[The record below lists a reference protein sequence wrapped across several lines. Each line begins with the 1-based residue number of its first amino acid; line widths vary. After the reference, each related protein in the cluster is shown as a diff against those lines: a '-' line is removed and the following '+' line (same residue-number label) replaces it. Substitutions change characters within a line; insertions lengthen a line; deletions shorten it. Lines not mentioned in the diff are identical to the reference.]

1 MDIKKMIN
9 PSKEID
15 PSVYAYIIPQYPPK
29 EGWVKIGYTT
39 REPQTRIDEQS
50 KTIGVATKTLWYHY
64 ARFNSGQYF
73 NDHDFHAYIEKHKI
87 EREPKTEWFNFG
99 HGKEDESEDLFMKFT
114 FKKYD
119 DIQKGMTSSY
129 NLRAEQEKAVQ
140 MALDYAKNNPEGEFL
155 WNAKPRFGKTLSA
168 YDLARKLDA
177 RMVLIVTNRPAIAN
191 SWFDDFEKFIAWQ
204 TDYKFV
210 SESDSLKNRQPL
222 STQEFAEYSKDNL
235 DTARRLEFISLQ
247 DLKGSEY
254 HGGEYDKLHWVSD
267 LNWDLLIIDEAHEG
281 VDTLK
286 TDIAFNQIQRKF
298 TLHLSG
304 TPFKAIAKG
313 NFSEDQV
320 FDWSYTDEQEAKN
333 NWDKIERNP
342 YEELPKL
349 NMFTYQMSN
358 MIVEE
363 INKGAKIDGKDYDYA
378 FDLNEFFSTN
388 DSGKFIYEKDIISWI
403 NTLTTNEKYPFST
416 DELRDNLKHTF
427 WILNRVN
434 SAKALASLLKKHPVF
449 KEYEIIVAAGDGE
462 IDDMVVNEK
471 SLDRV
476 KKAIEENDKTIT
488 LSVGQL
494 TTGVTIPEWSAVMM
508 LSNMK
513 SPALYMQA
521 AFRAQ
526 NPHKWEENVDG
537 KKVLFQKENA
547 YVFDFSP
554 ERTLIIF
561 DNFANDLNSLT
572 TSGGG
577 TSAEREDNIKKLLNF
592 FPVIGE
598 DLDGVMKELDFT
610 DVLTI
615 PKKIK
620 ATEVVKRGFMSNLL
634 FANISRVFAAP
645 QVVLDTLNNL
655 KKEDQGRIV
664 EPKEDVDTKNI
675 EVDDEGQVEID
686 NEIVI
691 NNTDA
696 ILGNK
701 IYGIKDIITG
711 SIDGSDGIN
720 LVKETVN
727 DIVNSDVIEDI
738 FNHSKEVIG
747 VTNRDIDSTKKDLKL
762 NLEKEL
768 EMSLKQK
775 EIDQA
780 KVKREYE
787 EEISR
792 TSNEEE
798 KKELEKNFS
807 KTVDDILDNFKEEI
821 KEKTSRII
829 EDTTKNFVEKQ
840 ERKKVS
846 KEKSIIEDD
855 IRSRLRGFARTIPS
869 FIMAYGEEDLTL
881 ANFDSYIPSHVFNE
895 VTGITIDQ
903 FKFLR
908 DGGEYEEEGETKVF
922 EGGLFDKIVFD
933 ESIQEF
939 LNKKEEL
946 ANYFEDNEEDIFDYI
961 PPQKTNQIYT
971 PKNVVKMMVD
981 ELEKENPGIYDDSSK
996 TFIDIYMKSGLYITE
1011 IVKKLYN
1018 SPTIMKEFPNDKVRI
1033 KHILE
1038 NQVYGFAPSEII
1050 YNIAIRF
1057 IFGSFGD
1064 EISRKNFHQVDT
1076 TPYAKEGNLQ
1086 ELIDEKFG
1094 E

>member
-1 MDIKKMIN
+1 MDIEKMIN
-9 PSKEID
+9 PSREID

-29 EGWVKIGYTT
+29 EGWVKIGYTN
-39 REPQTRIDEQS
+39 REPQVRIDEQS
-50 KTIGVATKTLWYHY
+50 RTIGVTTKTLWYHF

-99 HGKEDESEDLFMKFT
+99 AGKEDNSEKMFMKFT

-119 DIQKGMTSSY
+119 DIQKGMTASY

-140 MALDYAKNNPEGEFL
+140 MALDYAKSNPEGEFL

-168 YDLARKLDA
+168 YDFARKIDA

-210 SESDSLKNRQPL
+210 SESESLKNRQPL
-222 STQEFAEYSKDNL
+222 STQEFADYSKDNL

-254 HGGEYDKLHWVSD
+254 HGGQYDKLHWVSD

-286 TDIAFNQIQRKF
+286 TDIAFNQIKRKF

-313 NFSEDQV
+313 NFSEDQI
-320 FDWSYTDEQEAKN
+320 FNWSYTDEQEAKN
-333 NWDKIERNP
+333 EWDQIERNP

-378 FDLNEFFSTN
+378 FDLNEFFSTS
-388 DSGKFIYEKDIISWI
+388 DSGKFIYEKDIISWL

-416 DELRDNLKHTF
+416 GELRNNLRHTF

-434 SAKALASLLKKHPVF
+434 SARALATLLRKHPVF
-449 KEYEIIVAAGDGE
+449 KEYEIVVAAGDGE
-462 IDDMVVNEK
+462 INDIAVNEK

-476 KKAIEENDKTIT
+476 KNAIKENDKTIT

-494 TTGVTIPEWSAVMM
+494 TTGVTIPEWSAVIM

-526 NPHKWEENVDG
+526 NPHKWVENIDD
-537 KKVLFQKENA
+537 KEVLFQKENS

-561 DNFANDLNSLT
+561 DNFANDLNSMT
-572 TSGGG
+572 SSGGG
-577 TSAEREDNIKKLLNF
+577 TSTEREGNIKRLLNF

-615 PKKIK
+615 PKQIK

-664 EPKEDVDTKNI
+664 EPKENVDTKDI
-675 EVDDEGQVEID
+675 EIDDEGQVELD

-691 NNTDA
+691 NITGA

-701 IYGIKDIITG
+701 IYGIEETLTG
-711 SIDGSDGIN
+711 AIDNSGGN
-720 LVKETVN
+720 LVKETVK
-727 DIVNSDVIEDI
+727 DIISSDIIENI
-738 FNHSKEVIG
+738 FKKSQEVIG
-747 VTNRDIDSTKKDLKL
+747 ATNQDIDSTKRILQI
-762 NLEKEL
+762 NLEKEV
-768 EMSLKQK
+768 EISLKQK
-775 EIDQA
+775 EIDEA
-780 KVKREYE
+780 KVKRDYE
-787 EEISR
+787 EKINK
-792 TSNEEE
+792 TVNKKE
-798 KKELEKNFS
+798 KEELEKVFS
-807 KTVDDILDNFKEEI
+807 NTMDDILDNFKEKV
-821 KEKTSRII
+821 KEKTSRVI
-829 EDTTKNFVEKQ
+829 EDTTKEFVENQ
-840 ERKKVS
+840 ERKKVN
-846 KEKSIIEDD
+846 KEKNQIEDD

-869 FIMAYGEEDLTL
+869 FIMAYGEKDLSL
-881 ANFDSYIPSHVFNE
+881 DNFDSYIPDHVFKE

-908 DGGEYEEEGETKVF
+908 DGGKYEEEGETKVF
-922 EGGLFDKIVFD
+922 EGGLFDEIVFD
-933 ESIQEF
+933 QAIQEF

-946 ANYFEDNEEDIFDYI
+946 ANYFEDHDEDIFDYI
-961 PPQKTNQIYT
+961 PSQETNQIYT
-971 PKNVVKMMVD
+971 PKNVVKMMVE

-1018 SPTIMKEFPNDKVRI
+1018 SPIIIKKFPYDKDRI

-1057 IFGSFGD
+1057 IFGNFGY
-1064 EISRKNFHQVDT
+1064 EISRKNFYQVDT
-1076 TPYAKEGNLQ
+1076 TPYAKEGTLQ
-1086 ELIDEKFG
+1086 DLINERFG
-1094 E
+1094 

>member
-1 MDIKKMIN
+1 MNIKKMIN
-9 PSKEID
+9 PSREID

-29 EGWVKIGYTT
+29 KGWVKIGYTS
-39 REPQTRIDEQS
+39 RNPQLRIDEQS
-50 KTIGVATKTLWYHY
+50 KTIGVETKTLWYHF
-64 ARFNSGQYF
+64 ARFNTGEYF
-73 NDHDFHAYIEKHKI
+73 TDHDFHNYIEKHKI
-87 EREPKTEWFNFG
+87 EREPRTEWFNFG
-99 HGKEDESEDLFMKFT
+99 PGKEKKSEKLFMDFT
-114 FKKYD
+114 FKKFD
-119 DIQKGMTSSY
+119 DVQKIKTSSY
-129 NLRAEQEKAVQ
+129 TLRKEQEKAVQ
-140 MALDYAKNNPEGEFL
+140 MTLDYAKKNPGGEFL

-168 YDLARKLDA
+168 YDFARRLDA
-177 RMVLIVTNRPAIAN
+177 RTILIVTNRPAVAN

-210 SESDSLKNRQPL
+210 SESDSLKNSEPL
-222 STQEFAEYSKDNL
+222 SVSEFADYSKDNP

-247 DLKGSEY
+247 DLKGSVY
-254 HGGEYDKLHWVSD
+254 HGGDYDKLHWVSK

-281 VDTLK
+281 IDTLK
-286 TDIAFNQIQRKF
+286 TDTAFNQIKRKF

-313 NFSEDQV
+313 KFSEDQI
-320 FDWSYTDEQEAKN
+320 FNWSYIDEQEAKK

-358 MIVEE
+358 MLVDK
-363 INKGAKIDGKDYDYA
+363 INKGAKIDGKDYDYT

-388 DSGKFIYEKDIISWI
+388 DSGKFIYEDDVINWL
-403 NTLTTNEKYPFST
+403 NTLTRNEKYPFST
-416 DELRDNLKHTF
+416 DELRDKLRHTF

-434 SAKALASLLKKHPVF
+434 SAKALDKLLRKHAVF
-449 KEYEIIVAAGDGE
+449 KDYEVVVAAGDGR
-462 IDDMVVNEK
+462 IDDMATNEK

-476 KKAIEENDKTIT
+476 KRAIQENDKTIT

-494 TTGVTIPEWSAVMM
+494 TTGVTVPEWSAVMM
-508 LSNMK
+508 LSNME

-526 NPHKWEENVDG
+526 NPHKWVENIDG
-537 KKVLFQKENA
+537 KEVLFQKENA

-572 TSGGG
+572 VSGGG
-577 TSAEREDNIKKLLNF
+577 TTKERENNVKNLLNF

-598 DLDGVMKELDFT
+598 DLDGVMKELDFL
-610 DVLTI
+610 DVITI

-620 ATEVVKRGFMSNLL
+620 ATEVVNRGFVSNLL

-645 QVVLDTLNNL
+645 KVVLDTLNDL
-655 KKEDQGRIV
+655 KKEEQGRAV
-664 EPKEDVDTKNI
+664 EPKKPVNTKGI
-675 EVDDEGQVEID
+675 EIDGDDEAKID

-691 NNTDA
+691 NKTDA
-696 ILGNK
+696 ILGDK
-701 IYGIKDIITG
+701 IFEIEDIITG
-711 SIDGSDGIN
+711 AADSSN
-720 LVKETVN
+720 LVKETVK
-727 DIVNSDVIEDI
+727 DIIKSDTIEDLL
-738 FNHSKEVIG
+738 NESKDITG
-747 VTNRDIDSTKKDLKL
+747 ATNRDIESTKRKLKT
-762 NLEKEL
+762 NLENEFEAAL
-768 EMSLKQK
+768 RQK
-775 EIDQA
+775 EIDEA
-780 KVKREYE
+780 NVKKDYQEKMS
-787 EEISR
+787 EIKNNDER
-792 TSNEEE
+792 KN
-798 KKELEKNFS
+798 LERDLS
-807 KTVDDILDNFKEEI
+807 KTMDNLLDKFTEEV
-821 KEKTSRII
+821 KEKTTKVI
-829 EDTTKNFVEKQ
+829 EYTTKDFVKDQEK
-840 ERKKVS
+840 KKVNR
-846 KEKSIIEDD
+846 EKNQIEDD
-855 IRSRLRGFARTIPS
+855 IRSRLRGFSRTIPS

-881 ANFDSYIPSHVFNE
+881 ANFDSYIPDNVFKE

-908 DGGEYEEEGETKVF
+908 DGGEYEEDGEIKVF
-922 EGGLFDKIVFD
+922 EGGLFHEVVFD
-933 ESIQEF
+933 QAIQEF
-939 LNKKEEL
+939 LNKREEL
-946 ANYFEDNEEDIFDYI
+946 ANYFEDHEEDIFDYI
-961 PPQKTNQIYT
+961 PPQETNQIYT
-971 PKNVVKMMVD
+971 PKNVVKLMVD

-1018 SPTIMKEFPNDKVRI
+1018 SPVIRKEFPKDKDRI

-1050 YNIAIRF
+1050 YNIATRF
-1057 IFGSFGD
+1057 IFGNLGN

-1076 TPYAKEGNLQ
+1076 TPYVKEGKLQ

-1094 E
+1094 K

>member
-9 PSKEID
+9 PSREID

-29 EGWVKIGYTT
+29 DGWVKIGYTT
-39 REPQTRIDEQS
+39 REPQKRIDEQS
-50 KTIGVATKTLWYHY
+50 KTIGVATKTLWHHF

-73 NDHDFHAYIEKHKI
+73 TDHDFHAYIEKHKI

-99 HGKEDESEDLFMKFT
+99 PGKEGYSEDLFMKFT

-119 DIQKGMTSSY
+119 DIQRGVTSSY
-129 NLRAEQEKAVQ
+129 TLRSEQEKAVQ

-177 RMVLIVTNRPAIAN
+177 RTVLIVTNRPAIAN

-222 STQEFAEYSKDNL
+222 SVSEFADYSKDNP

-247 DLKGSEY
+247 DLKGSAY
-254 HGGEYDKLHWVSD
+254 HGGQHDKLHWVSK

-281 VDTLK
+281 IDTLK
-286 TDIAFNQIQRKF
+286 TDIAFNQIKRKF

-313 NFSEDQV
+313 NFSEDQI
-320 FDWSYTDEQEAKN
+320 FNWSYTDEQEAKN
-333 NWDKIERNP
+333 NWDQIERNP

-358 MIVEE
+358 MIMEE

-388 DSGKFIYEKDIISWI
+388 DSGKFIYEKDVISWL

-416 DELRDNLKHTF
+416 DELRNNLKHTF

-434 SAKALASLLKKHPVF
+434 SAKALATLLRKHPVF
-449 KEYEIIVAAGDGE
+449 KEYEIVVAAGDGRV
-462 IDDMVVNEK
+462 DDMVTNEK
-471 SLDRV
+471 SLARV

-508 LSNMK
+508 LSNME

-526 NPHKWEENVDG
+526 NPHKWVENING
-537 KKVLFQKENA
+537 KEVLFQKENA

-572 TSGGG
+572 ASGGG
-577 TSAEREDNIKKLLNF
+577 TSAEREGNIKKLLNF

-598 DLDGVMKELDFT
+598 DLDGVMKELDFS

-655 KKEDQGRIV
+655 KKEEQGKLV
-664 EPKEDVDTKNI
+664 EPKEVVDTKDI
-675 EVDDEGQVEID
+675 ELDDEGQVELD

-691 NNTDA
+691 NKTDA

-701 IYGIKDIITG
+701 IYDIEETLTDT
-711 SIDGSDGIN
+711 IDNSGGN

-727 DIVNSDVIEDI
+727 DIISSDVIEDI
-738 FNHSKEVIG
+738 FKKSQEVIG
-747 VTNRDIDSTKKDLKL
+747 ATNQDIDSTKKNLKI

-768 EMSLKQK
+768 EVSLKQK
-775 EIDQA
+775 EIDEV
-780 KVKREYE
+780 KVKRDYE
-787 EEISR
+787 EKISQ
-792 TSNEEE
+792 TVNKEE
-798 KKELEKNFS
+798 KEQLEKAFS
-807 KTVDDILDNFKEEI
+807 NTMDDILNNFKEEV
-821 KEKTSRII
+821 KEKTSKVI
-829 EDTTKNFVEKQ
+829 EDTTKEFVENQ
-840 ERKKVS
+840 ERKKAN
-846 KEKSIIEDD
+846 KEKNQIEDD

-869 FIMAYGEEDLTL
+869 FIMAYGEKDLNL
-881 ANFDSYIPSHVFNE
+881 ANFDSYIPDHVFKE

-922 EGGLFDKIVFD
+922 EGGLFDEIVFD
-933 ESIQEF
+933 QAIQEF
-939 LNKKEEL
+939 LNKREEL
-946 ANYFEDNEEDIFDYI
+946 ANYFEDHEEDIFDYI
-961 PPQKTNQIYT
+961 PPQETNQIYT

-1018 SPTIMKEFPNDKVRI
+1018 SPIIMKEFPNDKDRI

-1050 YNIAIRF
+1050 YNIATRF
-1057 IFGSFGD
+1057 IFGNFGD

>member
-1 MDIKKMIN
+1 MNVEKMIKPN
-9 PSKEID
+9 IEID
-15 PSVYAYIIPQYPPK
+15 PSIYAYIIPQYPPK

-39 REPQTRIDEQS
+39 REPHVRIAEQS
-50 KTIGVATKTLWYHY
+50 KTIGVDTKTLWHHF

-99 HGKEDESEDLFMKFT
+99 PGKEDESESLFMKFT
-114 FKKYD
+114 FKKYND
-119 DIQKGMTSSY
+119 VQKEMECSY
-129 NLRAEQEKAVQ
+129 ELREEQEKAVK

-168 YDLARKLDA
+168 YDLAIKLDA

-210 SESDSLKNRQPL
+210 SESESLKNRKPL
-222 STQEFAEYSKDNL
+222 SVSEFADYSKDNP

-254 HGGEYDKLHWVSD
+254 HGGQHDKLHWVSK

-286 TDIAFNQIQRKF
+286 TDIAFNQIKRRF

-304 TPFKAIAKG
+304 TPFKALAKG
-313 NFSEDQV
+313 SFSEDQI
-320 FDWSYTDEQEAKN
+320 FNWSYADEQEAKN
-333 NWDKIERNP
+333 SWNKIEKNP

-358 MIVEE
+358 MIKEE
-363 INKGAKIDGKDYDYA
+363 LNKGAKIDGKDYDYA

-388 DSGKFIYEKDIISWI
+388 DSGKFIYEKDVISWI
-403 NTLTTNEKYPFST
+403 NTLTRNEKYPFST
-416 DELRDNLKHTF
+416 DELRNRLKHTF

-434 SAKALASLLKKHPVF
+434 SAKALATLLRKHHVF
-449 KEYEIIVAAGDGE
+449 KDYEIVLAAGDGKV
-462 IDDMVVNEK
+462 DDMTINEK

-476 KKAIEENDKTIT
+476 RKAIKEHDKTIT

-508 LSNMK
+508 LSNME

-526 NPHKWEENVDG
+526 NPHKWVEKING
-537 KKVLFQKENA
+537 KETLFQKENA

-554 ERTLIIF
+554 ERTLVIF
-561 DNFANDLNSLT
+561 DNFANDLNSF
-572 TSGGG
+572 TSNGGG
-577 TSAEREDNIKKLLNF
+577 TSNEREENIKKLLNF

-598 DLDGVMKELDFT
+598 DSNGVMKELNFN
-610 DVLTI
+610 DVVTI
-615 PKKIK
+615 PKQIK

-655 KKEDQGRIV
+655 KKEEQGKIF
-664 EPKEDVDTKNI
+664 ESKKDVHTKGI
-675 EVDDEGQVEID
+675 EVDDEGKVQID

-691 NNTDA
+691 NYTDS

-701 IYGIKDIITG
+701 VYGIEETLTG
-711 SIDGSDGIN
+711 SIDTNSSNLIN
-720 LVKETVN
+720 ETVKSIISS
-727 DIVNSDVIEDI
+727 DIVEDI
-738 FNHSKEVIG
+738 FKKGQEVTG
-747 VTNRDIDSTKKDLKL
+747 ATNLDMDSTKKSLKV

-768 EMSLKQK
+768 ERSLKQK
-775 EIDQA
+775 EINEA
-780 KVKREYE
+780 KVKKDYE
-787 EEISR
+787 ENISKVE
-792 TSNEEE
+792 SINE
-798 KKELEKNFS
+798 KEQLEKDFS
-807 KTVDDILDNFKEEI
+807 KTMDDILESFKEEV
-821 KEKTSRII
+821 KEKTSKVI
-829 EDTTKNFVEKQ
+829 EVTTKEFVENQ
-840 ERKKVS
+840 EIKKVN
-846 KEKSIIEDD
+846 KEKNQIEDD

-869 FIMAYGEEDLTL
+869 FIMAYGKDDLTL
-881 ANFDSYIPSHVFNE
+881 SNFDSYIPGAVFKE
-895 VTGITIDQ
+895 VTGISIDQ

-908 DGGEYEEEGETKVF
+908 DGGEYEEEGERKIF
-922 EGGLFDKIVFD
+922 EGGLFDEIVFD
-933 ESIQEF
+933 QSIQEF
-939 LNKKEEL
+939 LNKKEHL
-946 ANYFEDNEEDIFDYI
+946 ANYFEDHDEDIFDYI
-961 PPQKTNQIYT
+961 PPQETNQIYT

-1018 SPTIMKEFPNDKVRI
+1018 SPIIMAEFPNDNDRI

-1050 YNIAIRF
+1050 YNIATGF
-1057 IFGSFGD
+1057 IFGNFGD

-1076 TPYAKEGNLQ
+1076 TPYAKEGKLQ

-1094 E
+1094 K

>member
-1 MDIKKMIN
+1 MDIKNMIN
-9 PSKEID
+9 PSREID
-15 PSVYAYIIPQYPPK
+15 PSVYAYIIPEYHPK
-29 EGWVKIGYTT
+29 DGWVKIGYTT
-39 REPQTRIDEQS
+39 REPQKRIDEQS
-50 KTIGVATKTLWYHY
+50 KTIGVDTKTLWHHF

-73 NDHDFHAYIEKHKI
+73 TDHDFHSYLEKHKI

-99 HGKEDESEDLFMKFT
+99 AGNENESENLFMKFT

-119 DIQKGMTSSY
+119 EVQIGMTSSY
-129 NLRAEQEKAVQ
+129 TLREEQEKAVR
-140 MALDYAKNNPEGEFL
+140 MALDYAKNNPKGEFL

-168 YDLARKLDA
+168 YDFARKLDA
-177 RMVLIVTNRPAIAN
+177 RMVLIVTNRPSIAN

-222 STQEFAEYSKDNL
+222 SVSEFADYSKDNP

-254 HGGEYDKLHWVSD
+254 HGGEHDKLHWVSD

-286 TDIAFNQIQRKF
+286 TDIAFNQIKRKF

-313 NFSEDQV
+313 TFSEEQI
-320 FDWSYTDEQEAKN
+320 FNWSYTDEQEAKN

-358 MIVEE
+358 MIMEE

-388 DSGKFIYEKDIISWI
+388 DSGKFIYEEDVISWL
-403 NTLTTNEKYPFST
+403 NTLTTNEKYPFSN
-416 DELRDNLKHTF
+416 DELRNNLRHTF

-434 SAKALASLLKKHPVF
+434 SAKALATLLRKHPVF
-449 KEYEIIVAAGDGE
+449 KEYEIVVAAGDGE
-462 IDDMVVNEK
+462 IDDITINEK

-476 KKAIEENDKTIT
+476 KKAIEENNKTIT
-488 LSVGQL
+488 ISVGQL

-526 NPHKWEENVDG
+526 NPNKWVENING
-537 KKVLFQKENA
+537 KEVLFQKENS

-554 ERTLIIF
+554 ERTLTTF
-561 DNFANDLNSLT
+561 DNFANDLNSVT
-572 TSGGG
+572 ASGGG

-620 ATEVVKRGFMSNLL
+620 ATEVVNRGFMSNLL

-645 QVVLDTLNNL
+645 QVVLDTLNKL
-655 KKEDQGRIV
+655 KKEDQGRIA
-664 EPKEDVDTKNI
+664 EPKEDVDTKDI

-691 NNTDA
+691 NNTNA
-696 ILGNK
+696 ILGDK
-701 IYGIKDIITG
+701 IYGVEETITAA
-711 SIDGSDGIN
+711 IDSSDSMN

-727 DIVNSDVIEDI
+727 DIVNSDVIDDI
-738 FNHSKEVIG
+738 FNQSKELIG
-747 VTNRDIDSTKKDLKL
+747 VTNRDIDSTKKSLKV

-768 EMSLKQK
+768 EISLKQK
-775 EIDQA
+775 EIDEA
-780 KVKREYE
+780 NVKRDYE
-787 EEISR
+787 EKVSQ
-792 TSNEEE
+792 TVNNEE
-798 KKELEKNFS
+798 KEQLEKAFS
-807 KTVDDILDNFKEEI
+807 NTMNDILDKFKE
-821 KEKTSRII
+821 KVKAKTSKVI
-829 EDTTKNFVEKQ
+829 EDTTKKFVENQ
-840 ERKKVS
+840 ERKKVN
-846 KEKSIIEDD
+846 KEKNIVEDD

-881 ANFDSYIPSHVFNE
+881 ANFDSYIPDHVFNE
-895 VTGITIDQ
+895 VTGITIEQ

-908 DGGEYEEEGETKVF
+908 DGGDYEEDGETKVF
-922 EGGLFDKIVFD
+922 EGGLFDEIVFD
-933 ESIQEF
+933 QAIQEF
-939 LNKKEEL
+939 LNKKEDL
-946 ANYFEDNEEDIFDYI
+946 ANYFEDHEEDIFDYI
-961 PPQKTNQIYT
+961 PPQETNQIYT

-1018 SPTIMKEFPNDKVRI
+1018 STVIMNEFPNDKGRI
-1033 KHILE
+1033 KYILE

-1050 YNIAIRF
+1050 YNIATRF
-1057 IFGSFGD
+1057 IFGNFGD
-1064 EISRKNFHQVDT
+1064 EISRKNFQHVDT
-1076 TPYAKEGNLQ
+1076 TPYAKEGTLQ
-1086 ELIDEKFG
+1086 DLINERFG
-1094 E
+1094 

>member
-9 PSKEID
+9 PSRKID

-29 EGWVKIGYTT
+29 DGWVKIGYTT
-39 REPQTRIDEQS
+39 REPQKRIAEQS
-50 KTIGVATKTLWYHY
+50 KTIGVATKTLWHHF

-73 NDHDFHAYIEKHKI
+73 DDHDFHTYLEKHKI
-87 EREPKTEWFNFG
+87 ERQPRTEWFNFG
-99 HGKEDESEDLFMKFT
+99 PGKEGKSENLFMKFT

-119 DIQKGMTSSY
+119 DIQKGMNSSY
-129 NLRAEQEKAVQ
+129 TLRVEQEEAVQ
-140 MALDYAKNNPEGEFL
+140 KALNYAKNNPEGEFL

-168 YDLARKLDA
+168 YDFARKLDA
-177 RMVLIVTNRPAIAN
+177 KSVLIVTNRPAIAN

-210 SESDSLKNRQPL
+210 SDSDSLKNREPL
-222 STQEFAEYSKDNL
+222 STEEFVNYSKDNL

-247 DLKGSEY
+247 DLKGSKY
-254 HGGEYDKLHWVSD
+254 HGGEYDKLKWVSK

-286 TDIAFNQIQRKF
+286 TDIAFTQIKRKF

-313 NFSEDQV
+313 NFSEEQI
-320 FDWSYTDEQEAKN
+320 FNWSYTDEQEAKY

-358 MIVEE
+358 MIIEE

-388 DSGKFIYEKDIISWI
+388 DSGKFIYEKDIINWLDS
-403 NTLTTNEKYPFST
+403 LSTNEKYPFST
-416 DELRDNLKHTF
+416 DELRNNLRHTF
-427 WILNRVN
+427 WILNRVD
-434 SAKALASLLKKHPVF
+434 STKALARILRKHPVF
-449 KEYEIIVAAGDGE
+449 KEYEIVVAAGDGE
-462 IDDMVVNEK
+462 INDMIANEK

-476 KKAIEENDKTIT
+476 KKAIRENDKTIT

-508 LSNMK
+508 LSNIK

-526 NPHKWEENVDG
+526 NPHKWEENING
-537 KKVLFQKENA
+537 KKVLFQKENS

-561 DNFANDLNSLT
+561 DNLANDLNSMT
-572 TSGGG
+572 ANGGG
-577 TSAEREDNIKKLLNF
+577 ASDERKDNIKKLLNF

-615 PKKIK
+615 PKQIK

-645 QVVLDTLNNL
+645 KVVLDTLNNL
-655 KKEDQGRIV
+655 KKEEQGRIF
-664 EPKEDVDTKNI
+664 EPKEDVDTRDI
-675 EVDDEGQVEID
+675 EID
-686 NEIVI
+686 DKGQSEIDDKIVI

-701 IYGIKDIITG
+701 IYGIEKTLNEVIN
-711 SIDGSDGIN
+711 SDSED
-720 LVKETVN
+720 LVKETVK
-727 DIVNSDVIEDI
+727 DIISSDEMKDI
-738 FNHSKEVIG
+738 FKESKEVIG
-747 VTNRDIDSTKKDLKL
+747 ATNRDIDSTKRSLKK
-762 NLEKEL
+762 NLEKEI
-768 EMSLKQK
+768 EISLKQK
-775 EIDQA
+775 EIDEA
-780 KVKREYE
+780 NIKSDYKEKSK
-787 EEISR
+787 EIV
-792 TSNEEE
+792 NQEE
-798 KKELEKNFS
+798 KKQLEEDFS
-807 KTVDDILDNFKEEI
+807 KSMDDILNNFKEKV
-821 KEKTSRII
+821 KEKTSKVI
-829 EDTTKNFVEKQ
+829 EDTAKEFAEKK
-840 ERKKVS
+840 ERKKAN
-846 KEKSIIEDD
+846 KEKNQVEDD

-869 FIMAYGEEDLTL
+869 FIMAYGEKNLTL
-881 ANFDSYIPSHVFNE
+881 ANFDSYIPDDVFKE
-895 VTGITIDQ
+895 VTGITIEQ

-908 DGGEYEEEGETKVF
+908 DGGKYEEDGEIKVF
-922 EGGLFDKIVFD
+922 EGGLFDEMVFD
-933 ESIQEF
+933 QSIQEF
-939 LNKKEEL
+939 LNKKEQL
-946 ANYFEDNEEDIFDYI
+946 DNYFEDHDEDIFDYI
-961 PPQKTNQIYT
+961 PPQETNQIYT
-971 PKNVVKMMVD
+971 PKNVVKMMVE

-1018 SPTIMKEFPNDKVRI
+1018 SPIIMKEFPNDKDRI

-1038 NQVYGFAPSEII
+1038 NQVHGFAPSEII
-1050 YNIAIRF
+1050 YNIATRF
-1057 IFGSFGD
+1057 IFGNFGD
-1064 EISRKNFHQVDT
+1064 EISRKNFYQVDT

-1094 E
+1094 K

>member
-1 MDIKKMIN
+1 MDIRKAINPNKEIN
-9 PSKEID
+9 PSI
-15 PSVYAYIIPQYPPK
+15 YAYIIPQYPPK
-29 EGWVKIGYTT
+29 EGWVKIGYTN
-39 REPQTRIDEQS
+39 REPQLRIDEQS
-50 KTIGVATKTLWYHY
+50 RTIGVATKTLWHHF
-64 ARFNSGQYF
+64 ARFNTGEYF

-99 HGKEDESEDLFMKFT
+99 PGEEKKSEELFMRFT
-114 FKKYD
+114 FNKYD
-119 DIQKGMTSSY
+119 GIQKGTTSTY
-129 NLRAEQEKAVQ
+129 DLREEQERAVE
-140 MALDYAKNNPEGEFL
+140 MALDYARKNPEGEFL

-177 RMVLIVTNRPAIAN
+177 KTVLIVTNRPAIAN

-222 STQEFAEYSKDNL
+222 SVSDFAYYSKDNP

-247 DLKGSEY
+247 DLKGSAY
-254 HGGEYDKLHWVSD
+254 HGGQYDKLHWVSN

-286 TDIAFNQIQRKF
+286 TDIAFNQIRRKF

-313 NFSEDQV
+313 SFTEEQIFN
-320 FDWSYTDEQEAKN
+320 WSYTDEQEAKV
-333 NWDKIERNP
+333 NWNKIEKNP
-342 YEELPKL
+342 YEDLPKL

-363 INKGAKIDGKDYDYA
+363 INKGAKIDGKDYDFA

-388 DSGKFIYEKDIISWI
+388 DSGRFTYEKDVINWL
-403 NTLTTNEKYPFST
+403 NTLTSNEKYPFST
-416 DELRDNLKHTF
+416 AELRNDLKHTF

-434 SAKALASLLKKHPVF
+434 SAKALATLLRGHPVF
-449 KEYEIIVAAGDGE
+449 KEYEIILAAGDGK
-462 IDDMVVNEK
+462 IDDMAVNEK

-476 KKAIEENDKTIT
+476 RKAIKENDRTIT

-508 LSNMK
+508 LSNME

-526 NPHKWEENVDG
+526 NPHKWVERIDNRE
-537 KKVLFQKENA
+537 VLYQKENA

-572 TSGGG
+572 ASGGG
-577 TSAEREDNIKKLLNF
+577 TTVERQENIKKLLNF
-592 FPVIGE
+592 FPIIGE
-598 DLDGVMKELDFT
+598 DLDGVMKELDFS

-615 PKKIK
+615 PKQIK
-620 ATEVVKRGFMSNLL
+620 ATEVVRRGFMSNLL

-645 QVVLDTLNNL
+645 QIVLDTLNNL
-655 KKEDQGRIV
+655 KKEEQGKLIESR
-664 EPKEDVDTKNI
+664 ETVDTKGI
-675 EVDDEGQVEID
+675 EID
-686 NEIVI
+686 NEGQAKVDNKIII
-691 NNTDA
+691 NNTEA

-701 IYGIKDIITG
+701 VYGIQETVDDSIESSGGGLIKETVKDIINSDTVDSIFKMSKDVTG
-711 SIDGSDGIN
+711 AT
-720 LVKETVN
+720 EQ
-727 DIVNSDVIEDI
+727 DIV
-738 FNHSKEVIG
+738 
-747 VTNRDIDSTKKDLKL
+747 TTKKILKD
-762 NLEKEL
+762 NLER
-768 EMSLKQK
+768 EMGLSLKQK
-775 EIDQA
+775 EIEEA
-780 KVKREYE
+780 KAKKDYE
-787 EEISR
+787 EKA
-792 TSNEEE
+792 NEAVNEDE
-798 KKELEKNFS
+798 KEELERALYETIDN
-807 KTVDDILDNFKEEI
+807 ILDNFRKEV
-821 KEKTSRII
+821 KEKTTKII
-829 EDTTKNFVEKQ
+829 EETTKDFVEIQ
-840 ERKKVS
+840 ERKKLN
-846 KEKSIIEDD
+846 KEKNQIEDD

-869 FIMAYGEEDLTL
+869 FIMAYGEKDLTL
-881 ANFDSYIPSHVFNE
+881 ANFDSYIPDKVFKE

-908 DGGEYEEEGETKVF
+908 DGGEYQEGGEIKNF
-922 EGGLFDKIVFD
+922 PGGLFDEIVFD
-933 ESIQEF
+933 QAVQEF
-939 LNKKEEL
+939 LNKREEL
-946 ANYFEDNEEDIFDYI
+946 VNYFEDHEEDIFDYI
-961 PPQKTNQIYT
+961 PPQETNQIYT
-971 PKNVVKMMVD
+971 PRNVVKMMVD

-1011 IVKKLYN
+1011 IVKRLYN
-1018 SPTIMKEFPNDKVRI
+1018 SPVITKEIPNENHRI

-1050 YNIAIRF
+1050 YNIATRF
-1057 IFGSFGD
+1057 IFGDLGD
-1064 EISRKNFHQVDT
+1064 EIGRDNFQHVDT
-1076 TPYAKEGNLQ
+1076 TPYVKEGNLQ
-1086 ELIDEKFG
+1086 SLIDEKFG
-1094 E
+1094 RY

>member
-9 PSKEID
+9 PSREID

-29 EGWVKIGYTT
+29 DGWVKIGYTT
-39 REPQTRIDEQS
+39 REPQTRIAEQS
-50 KTIGVATKTLWYHY
+50 KTIGVATKTLWHHF
-64 ARFNSGQYF
+64 ARFNSGKYF
-73 NDHDFHAYIEKHKI
+73 TDHDFHAYVEKHKI
-87 EREPKTEWFNFG
+87 EREAKTEWFNFG
-99 HGKEDESEDLFMKFT
+99 SGKEDESEELFMKFT

-119 DIQKGMTSSY
+119 EVQKGMTSSY
-129 NLRAEQEKAVQ
+129 ELRAEQEKAVQ
-140 MALDYAKNNPEGEFL
+140 MALEYAKNNPEGEFL

-168 YDLARKLDA
+168 YDLARKLNA
-177 RMVLIVTNRPAIAN
+177 RTVLIVTNRPAIAN

-204 TDYKFV
+204 TDFKFV
-210 SESDSLKNRQPL
+210 SESDSLKNRHPL
-222 STQEFAEYSKDNL
+222 SVSEFADYSKDNP

-254 HGGEYDKLHWVSD
+254 HGGQHEKLHWVSD

-286 TDIAFNQIQRKF
+286 TDIAFNQIKRKF

-313 NFSEDQV
+313 NFSEDQI
-320 FDWSYTDEQEAKN
+320 FNWSYTDEQEAKN
-333 NWDKIERNP
+333 NWDQIERNP

-358 MIVEE
+358 MLVER
-363 INKGAKIDGKDYDYA
+363 INEGAKIDGKDYDYA

-388 DSGKFIYEKDIISWI
+388 DSGKFIYEKDVISWLD
-403 NTLTTNEKYPFST
+403 TLTTNEKYPFST
-416 DELRDNLKHTF
+416 DELRNDLKHTF
-427 WILNRVN
+427 WILDRVN
-434 SAKALASLLKKHPVF
+434 SAKALATLLRKHPVF
-449 KEYEIIVAAGDGE
+449 EEYEIVVAAGDGK
-462 IDDMVVNEK
+462 IDDMDVNEK

-476 KKAIEENDKTIT
+476 KKAIKENDKTIT

-521 AFRAQ
+521 AFRSQ
-526 NPHKWEENVDG
+526 NPHMWEENVDG

-577 TSAEREDNIKKLLNF
+577 TSVEREANIKKLLNF

-598 DLDGVMKELDFT
+598 DLDGVMKELDFS

-645 QVVLDTLNNL
+645 QVVLDTLNKL
-655 KKEDQGRIV
+655 KKENQGKLV
-664 EPKEDVDTKNI
+664 EPKEEVDTKNI
-675 EVDDEGQVEID
+675 DVDDEGEVQID
-686 NEIVI
+686 TELVI
-691 NNTDA
+691 NKTDA
-696 ILGNK
+696 ILGGK
-701 IYGIKDIITG
+701 IYGIEETINDVITSGGGSLVKDAVDDII
-711 SIDGSDGIN
+711 
-720 LVKETVN
+720 
-727 DIVNSDVIEDI
+727 NSDVIKDI
-738 FNHSKEVIG
+738 FNQSKEL
-747 VTNRDIDSTKKDLKL
+747 TDASNREIEATKKDLKIS
-762 NLEKEL
+762 LEE
-768 EMSLKQK
+768 EFEISLRQK
-775 EIDQA
+775 EIDEA
-780 KVKREYE
+780 KVKRAYE
-787 EEISR
+787 EKINNSKNKEEKEQI
-792 TSNEEE
+792 EEE
-798 KKELEKNFS
+798 LS
-807 KTVDDILDNFKEEI
+807 KTMDSILDNFNQGI
-821 KEKTSRII
+821 REKTSKVI
-829 EDTTKNFVEKQ
+829 ETKTKGFVEDQ
-840 ERKKVS
+840 ERKKVN
-846 KEKSIIEDD
+846 KEKNQIEDD
-855 IRSRLRGFARTIPS
+855 VRSRLRGFARTIPS

-881 ANFDSYIPSHVFNE
+881 ANFDSYIPDHVFKE

-922 EGGLFDKIVFD
+922 EGGLFDEIVFD
-933 ESIQEF
+933 QAIQEF

-946 ANYFEDNEEDIFDYI
+946 ANYFEDHEEDIFDYI
-961 PPQKTNQIYT
+961 PPQETNQIYT

-1018 SPTIMKEFPNDKVRI
+1018 SPIIMKEFPNDKDRI

-1050 YNIAIRF
+1050 YNIATRF
-1057 IFGSFGD
+1057 IFGNFGD